1 MFLTRYDS
9 NRIFNQLTH
18 NALNNNF
25 FKDFAMSDKM
35 NLHDTE
41 SREAQWV
48 PQVDIQE
55 QDKQYVI
62 LADIPGMDP
71 KDIDITLH
79 KGILTIAGNRDSGL
93 ITKQGAEQGAEQG
106 ADQDNQDNPENDDQ
120 NRFKRVER
128 FQGRF
133 QRRFSIPD
141 AVDQSRISATGKN
154 GVLELVIP
162 KVAKTLPRKI
172 TVMA

>member
-18 NALNNNF
+18 NALNNNY
-25 FKDFAMSDKM
+25 FKDFALSDRM
-35 NLHDTE
+35 NLNDTE

-62 LADIPGMDP
+62 LADIPGIDP

-93 ITKQGAEQGAEQG
+93 ITNQATEQGTPEE
-106 ADQDNQDNPENDDQ
+106 ADQDDVNNDDQ

-141 AVDQSRISATGKN
+141 AVDQSRISAAGKN

-162 KVAKTLPRKI
+162 KVAKSLPRKI
-172 TVMA
+172 TVAA